1 MVRFVFRKML
11 NKKWMVLSLLVGNIL
26 LISIAA
32 ANPIYTETVLQ
43 RTLES
48 ALSGYVE
55 ETNHYPMTYTVRAT
69 SLMNAS
75 EDLLETEKKL
85 ENSYVDFGMPMKDF
99 IKYYTLYR
107 SDTETSLERK
117 DKSTS
122 YFLGS
127 LSNMKDHI
135 RLIEGTG
142 MTTEPD
148 EDGVIDVIVSE
159 SCLRESKLI
168 LGEILTYT
176 KYELPDGKPLRVRV
190 SGVFTYAD
198 KEDTYW
204 ILSPSS
210 YSYTMFMDEDVFASL
225 FLTPNNRS
233 CSAIWYSMFDYS
245 DLKVAGVPQI
255 LDAADKYNRIM
266 RDKSGM
272 KTGNYFYD
280 LLSNFLKTE
289 KKVRTTFLVLQ
300 VPIFALLAAFI
311 LMVSRQLLG
320 MEQGEIAVLKS
331 RGASRRQVVGIYI
344 LQSLILEVVSL
355 AIGIVLSLTLTRVLF
370 SANAFLEFVRRRNVE
385 IVLNKNAIIYALIAA
400 SVSALAMIVPV
411 FGYSRMTIVNQKQ
424 KKHRNTD
431 VPFWQRYF
439 IDIVILGASIYG
451 LYTFNNQKAYLSQRV
466 LAGESLDPLLFLSS
480 SLFMLGAGLFIL
492 RILPYLIKLIF
503 NIFKKQW
510 SPAVYTSFVRILRTR
525 KQQGAITV
533 FLVMTIAL
541 GIFNASAA
549 RTINANDENN
559 MKYTIGADVVVQEAW
574 KIIEES
580 SGGPEEAS
588 GSSGSSGSKT
598 SYIEPSFMR
607 YEDLEDAASV
617 TKVYIDKKGTVSVSG
632 GKVSN
637 VRLMG
642 IETKKFGETA
652 IFDSSLMKIHWYQ
665 YLNAISQR
673 SNAVLLSSN
682 FKQYGFKVGDLITF
696 RSNSSSSSAY
706 GTVYGFV
713 DYWPGFAPISYEKDA
728 DGLMKELENYLVV
741 GNLNYFQAS
750 FGVLPYQVWLKNK
763 DTSQYIYDFAEE
775 NDVNFRSFADLSQTL
790 VKRKNDAVLQGT
802 NGIFTIG
809 FIVALVLCTVGFL
822 IYWIL
827 SVRSRELQFGIFRA
841 MGMSMGDIIHML
853 INEHL
858 FISGGSILAGVVT
871 GILTARLFIP
881 LIMIAYSSSDYAIPL
896 RIINDPGDFI
906 RLGVIIG
913 LMILICLLIL
923 GVIIRRMKIA
933 QALKLGED

>member
-48 ALSGYVE
+48 TLSGYVE
-55 ETNHYPMTYTVRAT
+55 SSNHYPMTYTVRAT

-75 EDLLETEKKL
+75 EDLLETEKKMA
-85 ENSYVDFGMPMKDF
+85 NSYQDFGLPMKDF

-122 YFLGS
+122 YFIGS
-127 LSNMKDHI
+127 LSDMKNHI

-176 KYELPDGKPLRVRV
+176 KYELPDGSPLKVRV

-210 YSYTMFMDEDVFASL
+210 YSYTMFMDEDIFASL

-233 CSAIWYSMFDYS
+233 CSAIWYCMFDYS
-245 DLKVAGVPQI
+245 DLKVKGVPQI
-255 LDAADKYNRIM
+255 LDAADYYNRTM
-266 RDKSGM
+266 REKSGM

-280 LLSNFLKTE
+280 LLTNFLKTE

-331 RGASRRQVVGIYI
+331 RGASRKQVIGIYI
-344 LQSLILEVVSL
+344 LQSLILVTISL
-355 AIGIVLSLTLTRVLF
+355 VIGIILSVILTRVLF

-385 IVLNKNAIIYALIAA
+385 ILLNKNAVIYALIAA
-400 SVSALAMIVPV
+400 GISILAMIVPV

-439 IDIVILGASIYG
+439 IDLVILAVSIYG

-492 RILPYLIKLIF
+492 RILPYLIQLVF
-503 NIFKKQW
+503 NMFKKQW

-559 MKYTIGADVVVQEAW
+559 LRYTVGADVVLQENW
-574 KIIEES
+574 KIIEEGGG
-580 SGGPEEAS
+580 GGPEDAMSTGSTAS
-588 GSSGSSGSKT
+588 KIT
-598 SYIEPSFMR
+598 YIEPSYLR
-607 YEDLEDAASV
+607 YEDLEDAESV
-617 TKVYIDKKGTVSVSG
+617 TKVYIDKKGSVTVPKG
-632 GKVSN
+632 RVSN
-637 VRLMG
+637 VTLMG

-652 IFDSSLMKIHWYQ
+652 TFDSSLMKIHWYE

-673 SNAVLLSSN
+673 SNAVLLSDN
-682 FKQYGFKVGDLITF
+682 FKEYGFKVGDLITF
-696 RSNSSSSSAY
+696 KSANGSSAY
-706 GTVYGFV
+706 GSVYGFV
-713 DYWPGFAPISYEKDA
+713 TYWPSFAPVSYEKDA
-728 DGLMKELENYLVV
+728 DGLMKERENYLVI
-741 GNLNYFQAS
+741 GNLNYFQATW
-750 FGVLPYQVWLKNK
+750 GVLPYQVWLKNK

-775 NDVNFRSFADLSQTL
+775 NDVTFKSFTDMSQAL

-802 NGIFTIG
+802 NGIFTVG

-871 GILTARLFIP
+871 GILTSRLFIP
-881 LIMIAYSSSDYAIPL
+881 LIMIAYSSSDYSIPL

-913 LMILICLLIL
+913 LMILVCLLIL
-923 GVIIRRMKIA
+923 GVIIRGMKIA

>member
-1 MVRFVFRKML
+1 MIRFVFRKML
-11 NKKWMVLSLLVGNIL
+11 NKKWMVLSLLIGNIL

-55 ETNHYPMTYTVRAT
+55 QNNRYPMTYTVRAT
-69 SLMNAS
+69 SLMNDS
-75 EDLLETEKKL
+75 EDLLETEAKL
-85 ENSYVDFGMPMKDF
+85 EASTKDFGLPMKDF

-107 SDTETSLERK
+107 SDTETSLKRK

-127 LSNMKDHI
+127 LSGMEDHI

-142 MTTEPD
+142 MTREPD

-159 SCLRESKLI
+159 ACLKESRL
-168 LGEILTYT
+168 LVGEILTYT
-176 KYELPDGKPLRVRV
+176 KYELPDGSPLRVRV
-190 SGVFTYAD
+190 SGVFTYSD

-210 YSYTMFMDEDVFASL
+210 YTYTMFMQEDTFAKL
-225 FLTPNNRS
+225 FLTPDNRS

-245 DLKVAGVPQI
+245 DLKVKGVQQI
-255 LDAADKYNRIM
+255 LDAADYYNRIM

-311 LMVSRQLLG
+311 FMVARQLLG

-331 RGASRRQVVGIYI
+331 RGASRRQTIGIYI
-344 LQSLILEVVSL
+344 LQSAILEIISL
-355 AIGIVLSLTLTRVLF
+355 AAGIVLAVALTRVLF

-385 IVLNKNAIIYALIAA
+385 ILLNKNAVIYALIAA

-439 IDIVILGASIYG
+439 IDLVILGASVYG

-480 SLFMLGAGLFIL
+480 SLFMLGCGLFIL
-492 RILPYLIKLIF
+492 RILPLLTRLIF
-503 NIFKKQW
+503 NMFKKQW

-549 RTINANDENN
+549 RTINKNDENN
-559 MKYTIGADVVVQEAW
+559 LRYTIGADVVLQENW
-574 KIIEES
+574 KFIEE
-580 SGGPEEAS
+580 GGGAS
-588 GSSGSSGSKT
+588 GPDGMSSGSGKIT
-598 SYIEPSFMR
+598 WIEPSFLR
-607 YEDLEDAASV
+607 YEDLEGAESV
-617 TKVYIDKKGTVSVSG
+617 TKVYIDKKGTVNVPS
-632 GKVSN
+632 GKVGN
-637 VRLMG
+637 VTMMG

-652 IFDSSLMKIHWYQ
+652 TFDNSLMKIHWYQ

-682 FKQYGFKVGDLITF
+682 FKEYGFRVGDLITF
-696 RSNSSSSSAY
+696 KSSNGASAF

-713 DYWPGFAPISYEKDA
+713 NYWPSFAPVSYEKDA
-728 DGLMKELENYLVV
+728 DGLMKERENYLVV
-741 GNLNYFQAS
+741 GNLNYMQAS
-750 FGVLPYQVWLKNK
+750 WGVLPYQVWLKNK
-763 DTSQYIYDFAEE
+763 NSSEYIYKFAEE
-775 NDVNFRSFADLSQTL
+775 NDVTFKSFSDMSQVL

-802 NGIFTIG
+802 NGIFTVG

-881 LIMIAYSSSDYAIPL
+881 LIMIAYSSSDYSIPL

-913 LMILICLLIL
+913 LMILVCLMIL
-923 GVIIRRMKIA
+923 GVIIRGMKIA

>member
-1 MVRFVFRKML
+1 M
-11 NKKWMVLSLLVGNIL
+11 
-26 LISIAA
+26 
-32 ANPIYTETVLQ
+32 
-43 RTLES
+43 
-48 ALSGYVE
+48 
-55 ETNHYPMTYTVRAT
+55 
-69 SLMNAS
+69 
-75 EDLLETEKKL
+75 
-85 ENSYVDFGMPMKDF
+85 
-99 IKYYTLYR
+99 
-107 SDTETSLERK
+107 
-117 DKSTS
+117 
-122 YFLGS
+122 
-127 LSNMKDHI
+127 
-135 RLIEGTG
+135 
-142 MTTEPD
+142 
-148 EDGVIDVIVSE
+148 
-159 SCLRESKLI
+159 RE
-168 LGEILTYT
+168 
-176 KYELPDGKPLRVRV
+176 
-190 SGVFTYAD
+190 
-198 KEDTYW
+198 
-204 ILSPSS
+204 
-210 YSYTMFMDEDVFASL
+210 
-225 FLTPNNRS
+225 
-233 CSAIWYSMFDYS
+233 
-245 DLKVAGVPQI
+245 
-255 LDAADKYNRIM
+255 
-266 RDKSGM
+266 KSGM

-280 LLSNFLKTE
+280 LLTNFLKTE

-331 RGASRRQVVGIYI
+331 RGASRRQVIGIYV
-344 LQSLILEVVSL
+344 LQSLILE
-355 AIGIVLSLTLTRVLF
+355 AISLTVGILLSVALTRVLF

-385 IVLNKNAIIYALIAA
+385 IILNKNAVIYALIAA
-400 SVSALAMIVPV
+400 AVSALAMIVPV

-439 IDIVILGASIYG
+439 IDLVILAASIYG

-492 RILPYLIKLIF
+492 RILPYLIQLVF
-503 NIFKKQW
+503 NMFKKQW

-559 MKYTIGADVVVQEAW
+559 MRYTIGSDVVLQEAW
-574 KIIEES
+574 KVIEES
-580 SGGPEEAS
+580 GGGPEEAMGGS
-588 GSSGSSGSKT
+588 GSSGGSGSKT

-607 YEDLEDAASV
+607 YEDLKDAASV
-617 TKVYIDKKGTVSVSG
+617 TKVFFDKKGSVSVQG
-632 GKVSN
+632 GRVGN
-637 VRLMG
+637 VTLMG

-652 IFDSSLMKIHWYQ
+652 VFDSSLMKIHWYQ

-673 SNAVLLSSN
+673 SNAVLLSEN
-682 FKQYGFKVGDLITF
+682 FKNYGFKVGDLITF
-696 RSNSSSSSAY
+696 RSTNGASAY

-713 DYWPGFAPISYEKDA
+713 SYWPAFAPVSYEKDA
-728 DGLMKELENYLVV
+728 DGLMKERENYLVV

-763 DTSQYIYDFAEE
+763 NTSQYIYDFAEQ
-775 NDVNFRSFADLSQTL
+775 NDVTFRSFSDLSQTL

-881 LIMIAYSSSDYAIPL
+881 LIMIAYSSSDYSIPL

-923 GVIIRRMKIA
+923 GVIIRGMKIA